1 MHGFLACLKI
11 RAYCFDTESL
21 VWHCPNLSKRER
33 ERERDRQTEGKRE
46 REEGERERR
55 ERERRKR
62 DRERERG
69 GRERERH
76 VLYGFHGF
84 HNVVNNCGLIG
95 LPVQNLVGII
105 LMVSWPALKYYPA
118 WYSLMETLC
127 CTLTSL

>member
-1 MHGFLACLKI
+1 MQAPMHGFLACLKI

-33 ERERDRQTEGKRE
+33 ERDRQTDRGKERE

-69 GRERERH
+69 GRERETR
-76 VLYGFHGF
+76 
-84 HNVVNNCGLIG
+84 
-95 LPVQNLVGII
+95 II
-105 LMVSWPALKYYPA
+105 WIPWVP
-118 WYSLMETLC
+118 
-127 CTLTSL
+127 